1 MTVSFVEHLSARS
14 MPRQRLAAFCLL
26 DELAASPWIF
36 DVLWDVWPGLDI
48 TRAGWAD
55 LADELLI
62 RESPDLFLRGSAVFD
77 AVTIFEDVVGDVARL
92 VDERREGCRAAYLSL
107 RPTLVRGAI
116 GEPPQPIGALTEERY
131 LTRLAYVTAM
141 LGTGSLDAVTG
152 VLLEAADRYERRGKL
167 DGAQLCRQNVRLLR
181 LMADEEVLPSGL
193 QRGETITFELP
204 PTDAYT
210 LLEFACQWWP
220 VFGGALRGLLRQAFG
235 DGAPPRTLDELIG
248 MAEALA
254 GATAARPGVGSTV
267 AALAVLRVTAG
278 EPPGAIGLLPVEWTH
293 EAQVA
298 VTELHQQHGG
308 TLPQLVAAYQY
319 LIDVERRDRRW
330 HDVESGTDRTAFA
343 RLGMLWADIGF
354 KARLRA
360 RNELSHDD
368 FAALLGSSAEQIRS
382 TPQIVESI
390 LTFGAGLFKTDPSY
404 AGALLEAAGIM
415 APLTEDEGALAF
427 VRDTEEMNRA
437 ATGRPADVL
446 AMADRFRSRGRIDLA
461 VMALYNAAVTLARR
475 GAADDAAA
483 LAERGRDLLR
493 AARGGAYLL
502 PDSVDFSAAVFG
514 LRFAQVLSDVQSGR
528 GDVGRALAVASEA
541 VEAYEAADDVSRWMT
556 AEADTIAAALLQR
569 MVAFQH
575 LLGDAAAADAAVSR
589 AREWAVRRG
598 LDSDVVRAL
607 VLESKL
613 ATERKADPAAVTR
626 PLTEAL
632 EFAERARRSL
642 PFEVDKTELMAY
654 VFEPYLWLGEH
665 HIEAGRGWEAVASFE
680 GLRSRALLDLLG
692 LSRALPM
699 PTTLGA
705 ETAEQG
711 TRALERV
718 RSMAFPGEASD
729 ANWAQLGTRDMWAID
744 LAELDSWLDRLDPAH
759 RDYAAVVAGRAMDA
773 DAVRAWAARADRPTA
788 VVFWYL
794 GLEYSYQAVLLA
806 GVPGPL
812 RQPILQRIPT
822 TIGWL
827 DDAARQVREAVGR
840 RRNPPPELWA
850 ELGRRLLDPVRAE
863 LEQAEVV
870 HLCPSQALHA
880 LPLPA
885 LTLGDAPLNTRKE
898 VSVVASLSVLNALQM
913 IDAGRSPTSG
923 PAVFGPE
930 FPDAAARIAQLLGTR
945 PIEPDPY
952 TAAVDGLFD
961 APIVHLLCHG
971 HHDPAN
977 PWESGLVYPVGT
989 DRAVLAGYDI
999 VQWRL
1004 QARLAAL
1011 QACDTRRE
1019 NVSAADDAFSLGR
1032 FLHLAGSPAIL
1043 LADWDVRAD
1052 VFTVFMSTFYR
1063 DLAARS
1069 PGQIT
1074 GQGRGHAY
1082 RAAMRAVHATGG
1094 AGNPFLWAP
1103 FVLAGVT
1110 G

>member
-1 MTVSFVEHLSARS
+1 
-14 MPRQRLAAFCLL
+14 
-26 DELAASPWIF
+26 
-36 DVLWDVWPGLDI
+36 
-48 TRAGWAD
+48 
-55 LADELLI
+55 
-62 RESPDLFLRGSAVFD
+62 
-77 AVTIFEDVVGDVARL
+77 
-92 VDERREGCRAAYLSL
+92 
-107 RPTLVRGAI
+107 
-116 GEPPQPIGALTEERY
+116 
-131 LTRLAYVTAM
+131 M
-141 LGTGSLDAVTG
+141 LGAGSLDAVTG
-152 VLLEAADRYERRGKL
+152 VLLDAADRYERRGKL
-167 DGAQLCRQNVRLLR
+167 EGAQLCRQNVRLLR

-193 QRGETITFELP
+193 RRGETITFELP
-204 PTDAYT
+204 PADTYT
-210 LLEFACQWWP
+210 LLESSCQWWP
-220 VFGGALRGLLRQAFG
+220 IFGNALRGLLRQVFG
-235 DGAPPRTLDELIG
+235 DDAPPEALDELFG
-248 MAEALA
+248 MVEALA
-254 GATAARPGVGSTV
+254 GAAAARPGVGSTV

-278 EPPGAIGLLPVEWTH
+278 EAPGAIGLLPIEWTH

-298 VTELHQQHGG
+298 VTELHQQHGNA
-308 TLPQLVAAYQY
+308 LPQLGLAYQY
-319 LIDVERRDRRW
+319 LIDVERRDRRF
-330 HDVESGTDRTAFA
+330 HELYPGTEAFA
-343 RLGMLWADIGF
+343 QEAMLWADIVF

-368 FAALLGSSAEQIRS
+368 FAALLGSFAEQIRS

-390 LTFGAGLFKTDPSY
+390 LTFGAGLRNTDPSY
-404 AGALLEAAGIM
+404 SRALLEAARIM
-415 APLTEDEGALAF
+415 APLTEDEGVLAF
-427 VRDTEEMNRA
+427 MRDTEEMNRA
-437 ATGRPADVL
+437 ATERPADVF
-446 AMADRFRSRGRIDLA
+446 AIADRFRSRGRIDLA
-461 VMALYNAAVTLARR
+461 VMALYNAAVTQDRQ

-483 LAERGRDLLR
+483 LANRGWDLLR
-493 AARGGAYLL
+493 AAREGAYLR
-502 PDSVDFSAAVFG
+502 PGNVDFSTAVFG
-514 LRFAQVLSDVQSGR
+514 LRFAQILSDGLSR
-528 GDVGRALAVASEA
+528 LGDFGRALALAAEA
-541 VEAYEAADDVSRWMT
+541 VDAYEAADDSSSWMT
-556 AEADTIAAALLQR
+556 AEADHIAAALLQR

-575 LLGDAAAADAAVSR
+575 LLGDAAATDAAVSR
-589 AREWAVRRG
+589 ARQWAERRG

-607 VLESKL
+607 VLTSNL
-613 ATERKADPAAVTR
+613 AMERKADPAAVTR

-632 EFAERARRSL
+632 GFAERARRRM
-642 PFEVDKTELMAY
+642 PFEVDKAGLMAD
-654 VFEPYLWLGEH
+654 VAEPYLWLGEH

-699 PTTLGA
+699 PVTLGA

-711 TRALERV
+711 TRALERL
-718 RSMAFPGEASD
+718 RSTVFPGEASD
-729 ANWAQLGTRDMWAID
+729 ADWAQVGTRDVWAIN

-773 DAVRAWAARADRPTA
+773 DAVGAWTARAERPTA

-806 GVPGPL
+806 GLPGPL
-812 RQPILQRIPT
+812 RQPVIRRVPT

-827 DDAARQVREAVGR
+827 DDAARQVREAVGQ

-898 VSVVASLSVLNALQM
+898 VSVVASLSVLNALKM

-930 FPDAAARIAQLLGTR
+930 FPDTAARIAQLMGTR

-952 TAAVDGLFD
+952 TGAVDGLFD
-961 APIVHLLCHG
+961 APILHLLCHG

-977 PWESGLVYPVGT
+977 PWESGLVYPAGT
-989 DRAVLAGYDI
+989 EREVLAGYDI

-1019 NVSAADDAFSLGR
+1019 NVSTADDAFGLGR
-1032 FLHLAGSPAIL
+1032 FFHLAGAPAIL

-1052 VFTVFMSTFYR
+1052 VSTVFMSTFYR
-1063 DLAARS
+1063 DPAARS
-1069 PGQIT
+1069 PGQVT
-1074 GQGRGHAY
+1074 GRGRGHAD
-1082 RAAMRAVHATGG
+1082 RAGMRAVHATAG